1 MKSNLQTSANIK
13 TIFVILLCC
22 LFSLVSRTQIPT
34 TFTQEANKYVIE
46 ITNYLNNT
54 KRDDAKLAAEKF
66 TSLQKSGKITN
77 EQMIS
82 IIATS
87 NVLLKRNLT
96 AYPYFSEYINTIN
109 IVFDSDKDASFIK
122 NWTTILDQLIASQR
136 VGDNKKFM
144 ETLKLTNGLVE
155 KNALYSSV
163 FKTWVVE
170 TKNYTMT
177 YENGDIKI
185 SVPSTNLIGYVSGD
199 TIKITN
205 TSGIYSTI
213 NTMWDGNNGR
223 VDWSRADM
231 DPTAVFA
238 TFKGYH
244 INMSKQ
250 EYNVDTADFV
260 FSQFFTKPIQGFFE
274 DKLITNVTAEN
285 ATYPRF
291 TSFSSN
297 VKINNLAE
305 NVTYEGAFNLF
316 GYKIYGA
323 GRNGEKAILTFY
335 LPDGKTKAMV
345 ARGRDITIRKPVELN
360 FRDAEIAIYFGGDSI
375 YHPDVNV
382 NYKINKKQLTISRG
396 KDGMQG
402 AKFYDS
408 YHKCEL
414 EADALRWD
422 LTKQSIEMMMEEG
435 TGQKAAIISSDKC
448 YSPGVM
454 RNIQGTTD
462 YNPLAKL
469 RAYKEKTGEEVV
481 DALTFA
487 KLLSTTLTP
496 EQCLPLI
503 YLLAQE
509 GFIFYDK
516 ETQLVRILPKVN
528 HYVMARSGKSDFDI
542 IRFGSLAKNLQTPM
556 GVINLKNYN
565 IDFNGVRVIP
575 IADSSDVAFFPRN
588 DSVKLN
594 KNRDI
599 EFSGMILA
607 GRMDIHGEGF
617 RFNYDPFNVDL
628 KKVDSMIINIPRGDG
643 AYDENNELLLRPMN
657 SKIEKFEGLLSIDH
671 PANKSGRSPLKQFP
685 MLASPKNAYVFYDN
699 PIILDKA
706 YPRKSFYFELDPFKM
721 DSLKL
726 FDADAITFDGTLYS
740 ANIFEPFKDQIKKMP
755 DFSLGFKTNA
765 PLVGFSAY
773 QKKGSYKGN
782 LTLNLDGLRGTGQI
796 DYLSAN
802 LACPEIIFYPDSM
815 LTIADQFKIT
825 KNTVGVSTPAT
836 SSSHNRIKWMP
847 YQDQMEIAKGD
858 NLFKMYDDKTTFD
871 GSLLLGTKGLYGN
884 GTLEWDEAS
893 LTSTRIK
900 FQADDLEA
908 DTANFRMKSST
919 FGNKSTFNTPNVHAK
934 IDFKTRFGRFISNVK
949 DMPTDFAY
957 NQYKTNINEFDWDM
971 DKKILDF
978 RSPKESIGSYFIS
991 TKPEQNDLKFLAKR
1005 ALYDLK
1011 TSILYFE
1018 QVPEI
1023 RIADSRVIP
1032 DSGKVVVE
1040 PEAKMR
1046 TLYNAKIIGD
1056 TLKGYQTINEVTAD
1070 IFGNRVIIAKGV
1082 YTFKTKDAKEE
1093 KIAINDIKVNT
1104 LEEGE
1109 GKEKI
1114 TTYNVFAKGNIEEK
1128 EKFLLYPN
1136 VSYKGATEFYLKD
1149 PEVTF
1154 NGYAHFNLKNP
1165 KAKTDWFSISE
1176 PINPKKMIF
1185 HYNEPKSP
1193 EGNTILAGI
1202 CLNNRDS
1209 AGMYTMIMGSKP
1221 SKSDDNVFEAKGVVI
1236 QNETTGEYIF
1246 GDSTR
1251 VLGDATEGNIMKYND
1266 NTGAVSC
1273 EGKVKLGIEFG
1284 AIETTSAGT
1293 INTNITEGNN
1303 YQFDLTLGLNLEFSK
1318 DMNEKIASLL
1328 RTDFE
1333 NGDLD
1338 ISSEKFTKQ
1347 MSELIA
1353 DPKDEKK
1360 FFEELNKSGTAIK
1373 PKDLSYN
1380 ILLSDTK
1387 FTFNPSDMTY
1397 RSKGQIGIVSYGEKS
1412 LAVKV
1417 DGYIEFGAQ
1426 RSSGYFNI
1434 YLKSTLGDWI
1444 FISYKSSN
1452 VQFLTSYDEV
1462 NALITAV
1469 EPEKRKITR
1478 ENGKFYVF
1486 ALGSQTKAKAF
1497 LEKMKALN
1505 AK

>member
-1 MKSNLQTSANIK
+1 MKVTIQTSIIIK
-13 TIFVILLCC
+13 TLSCTMLCF
-22 LFSLVSRTQIPT
+22 LFSMATLGQIPT
-34 TFTQEANKYVIE
+34 AFTPEALKYVGE
-46 ITNYLNNT
+46 ISNYLNNT

-77 EQMIS
+77 EQMLS

-96 AYPYFSEYINTIN
+96 AYPYFSEYINTVN
-109 IVFDSDKDASFIK
+109 IVFSSDKDATFIK
-122 NWTTILDQLIASQR
+122 NWMSILDQLIASQR

-155 KNALYSSV
+155 KNALYASD

-170 TKNYTMT
+170 SRNYTMT
-177 YENGDIKI
+177 YDNGDIKI
-185 SVPSTNLIGYVSGD
+185 TVPNTNLIGYVAGD
-199 TIKITN
+199 TIKIANTN
-205 TSGIYSTI
+205 GVYSTI
-213 NTMWDGNNGR
+213 NTMWEGMNGR

-231 DPTAVFA
+231 DPNGVYA

-250 EYNVDTADFV
+250 EYNVDTVDFV
-260 FSQFFTKPIQGFFE
+260 FSQFFTKPIQGFLE
-274 DKLITNVTAEN
+274 DKLITNVRADN

-305 NVTYEGAFNLF
+305 NVMYEGAFNLF

-323 GRNGEKAILTFY
+323 GNNGEKATLTFF

-345 ARGRDITIRKPVELN
+345 ARGRDITISKPIELN

-382 NYKINKKQLTISRG
+382 NYKINKKQLNISRG

-422 LTKQSIEMMMEEG
+422 LNKQSIEMMMEEG
-435 TGQKAAIISSDKC
+435 AGQKAAIISSDKS

-469 RAYKEKTGEEVV
+469 RAYKEKNGEDYI
-481 DALTFA
+481 DASTFA
-487 KLLSTTLTP
+487 KLMSATLTP

-509 GFIFYDK
+509 GFVFYDK
-516 ETQLVRILPKVN
+516 ETQMVRILPKVN
-528 HYVMARSGKSDFDI
+528 HYVMARSGKADFDI
-542 IRFGSLAKNLQTPM
+542 IRFGALAKNLQTPM

-575 IADSSDVAFFPRN
+575 IADSSEVAFFPKN
-588 DSVKLN
+588 DSMKLS
-594 KNRDI
+594 KNRDM

-607 GRMDIHGEGF
+607 ARMDIHGEGF

-643 AYDENNELLLRPMN
+643 AYDENNELILRPMN
-657 SKIEKFEGLLSIDH
+657 SKIEKFEGLLNIDH

-685 MLASPKNAYVFYDN
+685 MLSSPKNAYVYYDN

-706 YPRKSFYFELDPFKM
+706 YPRKNFYFELDPFKM
-721 DSLKL
+721 DSLKF
-726 FDADAITFDGTLYS
+726 FDEDAMAFDGTLYS
-740 ANIFEPFKDQIKKMP
+740 ANIFEPFKDQIKKMS
-755 DFSLGFKTNA
+755 DFSLGFKTNK
-765 PLVGFSAY
+765 PLSGFSAY
-773 QKKGSYKGN
+773 QKKGTYKGN

-796 DYLSAN
+796 DYLSSN

-815 LTIADQFKIT
+815 LTIADQFKLT
-825 KNTVGVSTPAT
+825 KNVVGVSTPAT
-836 SSSHNRIKWMP
+836 SSTHNHIKWTP
-847 YQDQMEIAKGD
+847 YQDQMEISKGD
-858 NLFKMYDDKTTFD
+858 NAFQMYDDKTTFD

-884 GTLEWDEAS
+884 GTLEWDEAA
-893 LTSTRIK
+893 LTSNRIK
-900 FQADDLEA
+900 FQAEDLEA
-908 DTANFRMKSST
+908 DTANFRMKSTT
-919 FGNKSTFNTPNVHAK
+919 FGDKITFNTPNVHAK
-934 IDFKTRFGRFISNVK
+934 IDFKTRFGRFVSNVK
-949 DMPTDFAY
+949 DIPTDFAY
-957 NQYKTNINEFDWDM
+957 NQYRTNINEFDWDM

-978 RSPKESIGSYFIS
+978 RSPKESAGSYFVS

-1005 ALYDLK
+1005 AIYDLK
-1011 TSILYFE
+1011 SSILYFE

-1023 RIADSRVIP
+1023 RIADSRIIP

-1046 TLYNAKIIGD
+1046 TLYNATIIGD
-1056 TLKGYQTINEVTAD
+1056 TIKEYQTITQVTAD
-1070 IFGNRVIIAKGV
+1070 IFGSRVITAKGT
-1082 YTFKTKDAKEE
+1082 YTYKTKDAKEE
-1093 KIAINDIKVNT
+1093 KINISEIKVNT
-1104 LEEGE
+1104 LEEVE
-1109 GKEKI
+1109 EKEKF
-1114 TTYNVFAKGNIEEK
+1114 TTYKVFAKGNIEEK
-1128 EKFLLYPN
+1128 ENFLLYPN
-1136 VSYKGATEFYLKD
+1136 VSYKGAAEFYLKD

-1154 NGYAHFNLKNP
+1154 NGYARFNLKNP
-1165 KAKTDWFSISE
+1165 KTKTDWFSIGE
-1176 PINPKKMIF
+1176 PIDPKKMIF

-1193 EGNTILAGI
+1193 EGNSILAGI
-1202 CLNNRDS
+1202 ALNNRDS

-1236 QNETTGEYIF
+1236 QNESTGEYIF
-1246 GDSTR
+1246 GDSAR
-1251 VLGDATEGNIMKYND
+1251 VLEDATEGNIMKYND

-1273 EGKVKLGIEFG
+1273 EGKIKLGIEFG

-1293 INTNITEGNN
+1293 INTNISEGNN
-1303 YQFDLTLGLNLEFSK
+1303 YNFDLTLGLNLEFSK

-1328 RTDFE
+1328 KTDFE

-1338 ISSEKFTKQ
+1338 ISSDKFTSQ
-1347 MSELIA
+1347 MSELIT
-1353 DPKDEKK
+1353 DPKDESK
-1360 FFEELNKSGTAIK
+1360 FFDELNKSGNAVK
-1373 PKDLSYN
+1373 PKDLNYN
-1380 ILLSDTK
+1380 ILISDTK
-1387 FTFNPSDMTY
+1387 FIFDPVDMTY
-1397 RSKGQIGIVSYGEKS
+1397 RSKGQIGIVSYGESS

-1486 ALGSQTKAKAF
+1486 ALGSQTKAKVF
-1497 LEKMKALN
+1497 LERMKAIN